1 MFIGHFGVALAT
13 KKVAPRPSLGTLV
26 IAALLPDLLWSAF
39 LLLRWERVA
48 IVPGATVVS
57 PLDFVSYPLSHSL
70 VADTIWAAIVAGGY
84 YAIRRD
90 RAGAGWLAALVLSHW
105 ALDVVS
111 HRPDVPILL
120 GGPKVGLGLWNALP
134 AALAAE
140 LGLLAVG
147 TWVYAKATGARDRM
161 GTGSLV
167 ALVALLTALYFASLV
182 GPPPPSTEA
191 LAASGLAQW
200 LFVAWAYWL
209 DRHRAPRGQ

>member
-57 PLDFVSYPLSHSL
+57 PLDFVSYPLSHSR
-70 VADTIWAAIVAGGY
+70 VADTIWAAI
-84 YAIRRD
+84 
-90 RAGAGWLAALVLSHW
+90 VLSHW